1 MPDASKLRV
10 IADTNAWISRFI
22 LPNSLTGQRMTQLA
36 ANKRITLVVSQ
47 ALKDELRA
55 VLQRPKFRKYIT
67 AENLT
72 VFRACL
78 EAFPTTPVTFT
89 VELCRDPK
97 DNFLLNLALDSQAD
111 YLLSGDEDLLV
122 LGSVGSTSIM
132 TLAEFAQQMG
142 LDE

>member
-1 MPDASKLRV
+1 M
-10 IADTNAWISRFI
+10 
-22 LPNSLTGQRMTQLA
+22 
-36 ANKRITLVVSQ
+36 
-47 ALKDELRA
+47 
-55 VLQRPKFRKYIT
+55 LQRPKFRKYIT

-72 VFRACL
+72 VFRAYL
-78 EAFPTTPVTFT
+78 DTFPTTPVTSA

-142 LDE
+142 LDK

>member
-1 MPDASKLRV
+1 MPLRV
-10 IADTNAWISRFI
+10 SGGTTSTLQQARATSSRQFW
-22 LPNSLTGQRMTQLA
+22 
-36 ANKRITLVVSQ
+36 
-47 ALKDELRA
+47 
-55 VLQRPKFRKYIT
+55 
-67 AENLT
+67 
-72 VFRACL
+72 
-78 EAFPTTPVTFT
+78 AFPTTPVTSA